1 MLAAAPPSR
10 AAEPEPL
17 PRFERFPDGP
27 RLTTNH
33 VDITIYAQGWDT
45 YAITVNGETKQSGPL
60 PADASLTVPVTL
72 DDGYVRVCADVR
84 KSSGSLI
91 HASKCWGITV
101 NGQPP
106 EPPELLATPDRFSS
120 QSSATFMFTNEEM
133 HERAD
138 YLWFECSLDG
148 SPFSTCSSP
157 YQVQDLDD
165 GQHTFRVR
173 TGDSMWQEYSEAVT
187 YSWTVDTTPPE
198 SPTFS
203 RTPAEFSADP
213 RPTFG
218 FSSSDPGSDEPVGFE
233 CALDG
238 AEFKP
243 CDADTRLEDL
253 PDGEHTLKVRA
264 TDKAGNTSE
273 AAEYSW
279 TVDTTPPEPPRL
291 IVVPDERT
299 ASTWARFVFGVEE
312 GARLECSLD
321 GAGFE
326 PCDAV
331 LEIAGLA
338 LGQHTIEV
346 RQTDKAGNTSQVTR
360 FTWEVVAPPASP
372 QPAAQPQVQLAG
384 QGASNATLRAT
395 VASKT
400 AQRNRQITVTCQSRG
415 GKLRSCRATLYAAGK
430 LIGRGN
436 ITTSRPG
443 TKLTVPVTLNTLG
456 RKLLGRALGGL
467 QITLKALANIDGHK
481 RRTQTKTTIYPER
494 TYTLTIPFRRAR
506 ADLDPTTL
514 AKIRKISHEIRN
526 AKQVTCE
533 GHTDSRGHWTY
544 NQQLALKRARAVCH
558 ALKANGL
565 KAKTKTISHGESRP
579 AHSNHTPTGR
589 QANRRV
595 TIHITYA

>member
-1 MLAAAPPSR
+1 LITARTLVIAFAALALAMLAAAPPSR

-72 DDGYVRVCADVR
+72 DDGYVWVCAEVR

-91 HASKCWGITV
+91 HSWKCWGITV

-120 QSSATFMFTNEEM
+120 QSSATFMFTNEKM

-173 TGDSMWQEYSEAVT
+173 TGDSMRQEYSEAVT
-187 YSWTVDTTPPE
+187 
-198 SPTFS
+198 
-203 RTPAEFSADP
+203 
-213 RPTFG
+213 
-218 FSSSDPGSDEPVGFE
+218 
-233 CALDG
+233 
-238 AEFKP
+238 
-243 CDADTRLEDL
+243 
-253 PDGEHTLKVRA
+253 
-264 TDKAGNTSE
+264 
-273 AAEYSW
+273 YSW